1 LWSFDPIEIILRVQW
16 SQHMILTRKPL
27 DWQQLRGRTFQT
39 ITGTRFTVVRVTS
52 KNVTI
57 RPERGTRNYAISI
70 QDELERVLDGYAVG
84 GFFPSPTELLRSG
97 VRAVPS
103 SYAWG
108 ILHTMLNE
116 GPEAKSIT
124 ARAED
129 FAGRWRLTEL
139 SELDEDYFA
148 ESDEPPFIQIRAP
161 KQGRIYGQYHFGLSN
176 GNLDGEVR
184 EFGGEP
190 LLLFSFEGSDE
201 MDQVNGAGW
210 AQLEDREHLIGELL
224 GEYGRF
230 TAERERVR
238 QRPSSSRLKKI
249 IG

>member
-1 LWSFDPIEIILRVQW
+1 
-16 SQHMILTRKPL
+16 MILTRKPV

-39 ITGTRFTVVRVTS
+39 ITGARFTVVRVTS

-129 FAGRWRLTEL
+129 FAGRWRITEL
-139 SELDEDYFA
+139 SELDEGYFA
-148 ESDEPPFIQIRAP
+148 ESHEAPFIQLRLS
-161 KQGRIYGQYHFGLSN
+161 KQGRIHGEYHFGLSD
-176 GNLDGEVR
+176 GDLDGEMR
-184 EFGGEP
+184 EFGGEQI
-190 LLLFSFEGSDE
+190 LLFSYEGSDE

-210 AQLEDREHLIGELL
+210 AQLQHRKHLIGEFL
-224 GEYGRF
+224 GDYGRF

-238 QRPSSSRLKKI
+238 PKRPGSRLERRR
-249 IG
+249 G